1 MRLPRAA
8 NDDWPGISIILS
20 FDKVDSHSVSRHIL
34 LAYDE
39 LYSVEYFHCKLKPYW
54 KRNALQIEEL
64 LIKAEVEYVLVRKK
78 CHKFNEI
85 LRKELNDR
93 DGTKYSKVAEL
104 AFRQCLSAHSIVQDV
119 DGTLLM
125 FSKENSSN
133 CCMGTVDVIYP
144 GAPFFLYFNPSLLK
158 AQLEPFLNYAESTH

>member
-133 CCMGTVDVIYP
+133 YCMGTVDVIYP